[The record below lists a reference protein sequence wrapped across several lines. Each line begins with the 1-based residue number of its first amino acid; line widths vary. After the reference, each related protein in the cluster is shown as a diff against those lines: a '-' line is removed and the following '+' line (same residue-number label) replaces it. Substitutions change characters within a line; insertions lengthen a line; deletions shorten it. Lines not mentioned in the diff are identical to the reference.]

1 MLKRGATLSLL
12 AFAAL
17 ATAAFADDAPPQ
29 ERLSPEAIAA
39 LKVQNTQIVNAEP
52 KAAGVFV
59 VQDDG
64 SVRHIQS
71 GLVCPAKYPNTDFY
85 HVLIYAQSGD
95 DVGCDYRRADDKGG
109 AWSKLT
115 IFATKAA
122 PGLTL
127 DQAFARY
134 HNEIAQTSPKA
145 VSQGPAIQESGKGPS
160 DFPQIRSEE
169 FIEPLNET
177 AYTSQLYVVIKDG
190 WIVEV
195 RTTFVGLP
203 NKIDVSKEGG
213 THEAVLKMGDRV
225 MGPKALFD
233 AIGTVGHPAP

>member
-1 MLKRGATLSLL
+1 MAC
-12 AFAAL
+12 
-17 ATAAFADDAPPQ
+17 ADDVAQQQKP
-29 ERLSPEAIAA
+29 SPEAIAD
-39 LKVQNTQIVNAEP
+39 LKTQNLQIVSAEP
-52 KAAGVFV
+52 KANGIFV

-71 GLVCPAKYPNTDFY
+71 GLVCPAKYPNVDFY
-85 HVLIYAQSGD
+85 HVLVYAQSGA

-134 HNEIAQTSPKA
+134 HDEIVQTSPQA
-145 VSQGPAIQESGKGPS
+145 VSQGPAIQVGGKAPS
-160 DFPQIRSEE
+160 DFPEIRSEE
-169 FIEPLNET
+169 FVEPLNDT
-177 AYTSQLYVVIKDG
+177 TYTSQLYVAVEDG
-190 WIVEV
+190 WIIEV
-195 RTTFVGLP
+195 RATFVGLP
-203 NKIDVSKEGG
+203 NKIEVTKESG
-213 THEAVLKMGDRV
+213 TAGAVLEAGDRM